1 MQYRQE
7 RGAKQDAQAG
17 DRSQMVLGMED
28 CVEAFDLVVQ
38 SMDLLLQESK
48 SLDLVLDLE
57 LKQIEEAC
65 QTDAKALNWN
75 LVYLE
80 KCGFVELGKSIECPP
95 YIASSATLTAK
106 GIDLIEDQAEFKRLF
121 SEKQPDPAKDPACR
135 P

>member
-1 MQYRQE
+1 MTTANQSNSSTDHFKLRRCILE
-7 RGAKQDAQAG
+7 RLYDIFKEYPYAT
-17 DRSQMVLGMED
+17 V
-28 CVEAFDLVVQ
+28 
-38 SMDLLLQESK
+38 
-48 SLDLVLDLE
+48 E

-121 SEKQPDPAKDPACR
+121 SEKQPDAAKDPACR

>member
-1 MQYRQE
+1 MANE
-7 RGAKQDAQAG
+7 N
-17 DRSQMVLGMED
+17 
-28 CVEAFDLVVQ
+28 Q
-38 SMDLLLQESK
+38 SKPSK
-48 SLDLVLDLE
+48 DHFRLRRCILEGLYEIFKEYPYATVE

-106 GIDLIEDQAEFKRLF
+106 GIDLIEDQAEFNRLL
-121 SEKQPDPAKDPACR
+121 SEKQPELAKDPKCL

>member
-1 MQYRQE
+1 MSNENQ
-7 RGAKQDAQAG
+7 
-17 DRSQMVLGMED
+17 
-28 CVEAFDLVVQ
+28 
-38 SMDLLLQESK
+38 SK
-48 SLDLVLDLE
+48 SATDHFGLRRCILERLYEIFKDYPYATVE

-121 SEKQPDPAKDPACR
+121 SRNQSDPARSDFKTPSKAQ
-135 P
+135 